1 VLVVVVVVVMIDG
14 GHHMY
19 GHDGVLL
26 RVGRQLLLLLL
37 HVGTRVGRI
46 LLLRGLE
53 LLLVGLLLVDAPRG
67 VGCTSRSVHLCRE
80 DTPSKKREMSLKM
93 MCFFFVLWKEPN
105 VEPVRGTGAPSPL

>member
-1 VLVVVVVVVMIDG
+1 MAHTVVVVVMIDG

-19 GHDGVLL
+19 GHDGLL
-26 RVGRQLLLLLL
+26 RVGRQLLL

-80 DTPSKKREMSLKM
+80 DTPSKREDK
-93 MCFFFVLWKEPN
+93 K
-105 VEPVRGTGAPSPL
+105 